1 MTCLQVSLQRMRIF
15 TGFLTA
21 VLVASFAFAGFQNE
35 NTRFT
40 TVFVETVRLAK
51 SRPIHLRNVHC
62 YIPRLSLKKTS
73 TVFG

>member
-1 MTCLQVSLQRMRIF
+1 MILFFFGVYHCNQSFDDLFTSFFAKNENI

-35 NTRFT
+35 NTRFM

-51 SRPIHLRNVHC
+51 SRPIKNQ
-62 YIPRLSLKKTS
+62 
-73 TVFG
+73 